1 MKAIDYY
8 YKGKY
13 CELILLTLFPYL
25 KMYYAKKLKITTLKN
40 EINNYIVLCNKFL
53 LNLIVFRLTF
63 SKIICLI
70 IFKELNPNFLLVL
83 VNAFELKNFKM
94 L

>member
-1 MKAIDYY
+1 MV
-8 YKGKY
+8 
-13 CELILLTLFPYL
+13 L
-25 KMYYAKKLKITTLKN
+25 KNVLCKEAKNRNFEN
-40 EINNYIVLCNKFL
+40 EINNYIVLYNKFL
-53 LNLIVFRLTF
+53 LNLIVFCLTF